1 MDYRKNIYLV
11 FISLI
16 FSFSNNK
23 IGYVHYIEGE
33 CYIKNN
39 QTDDKYFKVFIGTDI
54 YNNDYIKSNDNSN
67 CIIRFN
73 DDQTHLFIE
82 SNSIVV
88 LDDDNLSREI
98 DLVKGSLYI
107 KNLFNENKRVYAFTS
122 NNQIYIA
129 NNRLWV
135 SSSKLAN
142 DYIFSLDDNLDVY
155 NKNYQ
160 KIINVQKRNLLHI
173 ENKSYTYINNEDDI
187 VPKYILNDSY
197 DFNFN
202 NKIIQLKKYDMIP
215 IYGDRIRNMRIVE
228 PYRVSFDFGTK
239 ILNNDSHVKVGI
251 YPSYIYRNLS
261 IKANIESFV
270 SPSGNDL
277 DNYWDDGFDLLDK
290 LSINY
295 SYYRNKNQMY
305 FNFGPIEDVSLASGY
320 MINRISNS
328 IDYPRKINSGINLK
342 YIFDTDFMDLDI
354 LIPSIRDFG
363 NDGGV
368 IAARTS
374 LYISHNFPLTIGFG
388 LVADINQF
396 SSISESLNKNAKK
409 RSVYGVEID
418 YNYNLISNLD
428 LDVNIF
434 GEFVGL
440 WYPEYNYYVLF
451 DGENVSNDLRWRKGT
466 WGVSGPGV
474 SVELENRYIFKF
486 SFNYNSATF
495 IPNYFNSTYL
505 YNRARY
511 YKGILDYPMIQKQI
525 DYLNDNF
532 LIGDSCAAGQEC
544 EYLIPKDVYPILVN
558 NDGFSGFN
566 TFGFTTEFKY
576 KFQSYLSAS
585 LMMSVFIE
593 DSDNSNSYYSFQSSV
608 DIAEGYIRNLNSL
621 KFYFSNIYFSELSD
635 KYRSTYGIETEVKLP
650 MSLSLIINLGQVYY
664 DKNLLTNDIDKM
676 TNSNISIKYS
686 F

>member
-39 QTDDKYFKVFIGTDI
+39 ETDDKYFKVFIGTDI

-374 LYISHNFPLTIGFG
+374 LYISHNFPLTIGLG

>member
-107 KNLFNENKRVYAFTS
+107 KNLFNENKIVYAFTS

-155 NKNYQ
+155 NKHYQ

-173 ENKSYTYINNEDDI
+173 ENKSYTYINNQDDI

-228 PYRVSFDFGTK
+228 PYKVSFDFGTK

-305 FNFGPIEDVSLASGY
+305 FNFGRIEDVSFASGY
-320 MINRISNS
+320 MINRISNN

-354 LIPSIRDFG
+354 LIPSIRDFR

-532 LIGDSCAAGQEC
+532 LIGDSCTAGQEC

-608 DIAEGYIRNLNSL
+608 DIVECYIRNLNSL

>member
-228 PYRVSFDFGTK
+228 PYKVSFDFGTK

-305 FNFGPIEDVSLASGY
+305 FNFGPIEDVSFASGY

-466 WGVSGPGV
+466 WGISGPGV
-474 SVELENRYIFKF
+474 SVELENRYMFKF

>member
-228 PYRVSFDFGTK
+228 PYKVSFDFGTK

-320 MINRISNS
+320 MINRISNN

-418 YNYNLISNLD
+418 YNYNLISNID

-558 NDGFSGFN
+558 IDGFSGFN

-576 KFQSYLSAS
+576 KFQSYISAS

>member
-239 ILNNDSHVKVGI
+239 ILNNNSHVKVGI

>member
-228 PYRVSFDFGTK
+228 PYKVSFDFGTK

-305 FNFGPIEDVSLASGY
+305 FNFGPIEDVSFASGY

>member
-39 QTDDKYFKVFIGTDI
+39 ETDDKYFKVFIGTDI

>member
-305 FNFGPIEDVSLASGY
+305 FNFGPIEDVSFASGY

>member
-173 ENKSYTYINNEDDI
+173 ENKSYTYINNQDDI

-228 PYRVSFDFGTK
+228 PYKVSFDFGTK

-305 FNFGPIEDVSLASGY
+305 FNFGPIEDVSFASGY

-466 WGVSGPGV
+466 WGISGPGV
-474 SVELENRYIFKF
+474 SVELENRYMFKF

-608 DIAEGYIRNLNSL
+608 DIVEGYIRNLNSL

>member
-88 LDDDNLSREI
+88 LDDDNLSRKI

-122 NNQIYIA
+122 TNQIYIA

-135 SSSKLAN
+135 SSSKLTN

-173 ENKSYTYINNEDDI
+173 ENKSYTYINNEYDI

-228 PYRVSFDFGTK
+228 PYKVSFDFGTK

-305 FNFGPIEDVSLASGY
+305 FNFGPIEDVSFASGY
-320 MINRISNS
+320 MINRISNN

-466 WGVSGPGV
+466 WGISGPGV
-474 SVELENRYIFKF
+474 SVELENRYMFKF

>member
-305 FNFGPIEDVSLASGY
+305 FNFGPIEDVSFASGY
-320 MINRISNS
+320 MINRISNN
-328 IDYPRKINSGINLK
+328 IDYPRKINSGLNLK

>member
-173 ENKSYTYINNEDDI
+173 ENKSYTYINNQDDI

-228 PYRVSFDFGTK
+228 PYKVSFDFGTK

-305 FNFGPIEDVSLASGY
+305 FNFGPIEDVSFASGY